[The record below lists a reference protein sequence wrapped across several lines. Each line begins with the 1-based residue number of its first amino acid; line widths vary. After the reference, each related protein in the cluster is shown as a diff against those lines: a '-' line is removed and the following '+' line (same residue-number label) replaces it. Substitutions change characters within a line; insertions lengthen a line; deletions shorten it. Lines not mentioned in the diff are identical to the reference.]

1 MKKTV
6 KIRYRPNTNGTS
18 SIRLNFF
25 SGYEI
30 VNGKRKAKRLIKTLP
45 FHLITDPKTTDEK
58 NQNEAY
64 IKKANLLAKEWE
76 KSLYKHINTN
86 GQILNSKTPKGSLSE
101 KWTNHKSKIN
111 LVSPANKRQIDVI
124 VVGTG
129 LAGASAS
136 ATLAELGYNVK
147 TFCFQDSPRRAHSI
161 AAQGGINAAKNYQ
174 GDGDSIHRLFYD
186 TIKGGDYRSR
196 EANVYRLAEVSG
208 NIIDQ
213 CVAQGVPFARDYG
226 GLLDNRSFGGVLVSR
241 TFYAKGQTGQQLLL
255 GAYSAMNRQI
265 GRGKIKMYNRHE
277 MMDIVIVKGKARG
290 IITRN
295 LVTGEINR
303 HSSHA
308 VVIASGGYGNVF
320 YLSTNAMGSNVSA
333 SWKIHKRGALFAN
346 PCFTQIH
353 PTCIPVSGDH
363 QSKLTL
369 MSESLRNDGR
379 IWVPKKLED
388 VKMIREGKL
397 SPTEIAEENRDYYLE
412 RRYPAFGNLVP
423 RDVASRAAKERCDAG
438 YGVNKTG
445 EAVYL
450 DFSSSIER
458 YGKERA
464 LVLGLDEN
472 DASLVMKLGKQVVK
486 AKYGNLFQ
494 MYEKI
499 VDQNPYET
507 PMMIYPAV
515 HYTMGGVWVDYNLM
529 TTIPGCYAIGEANF
543 SDHGANR
550 LGASA
555 LMQGLADG
563 YFVLPYTI
571 GDYLSDDIRT
581 GPISIDSPE
590 FEKAEK
596 YVRESLEKLINRK
609 GKNSVDYYHKKLG
622 KIMWNKCGMSRNK
635 NELKEAINEIKI
647 LREDFHQNVKIP
659 GKLDEF
665 NEELSKATR
674 VSDFLE
680 LGELFAKD
688 ALEREESCGGH
699 FREEH
704 QTKEGEALRN
714 DKDYKYVSA
723 WEFNKE
729 PRKSVLHKEK
739 LEYEEIEVKTRSYK

>member
-1 MKKTV
+1 MASLDS
-6 KIRYRPNTNGTS
+6 KI
-18 SIRLNFF
+18 
-25 SGYEI
+25 
-30 VNGKRKAKRLIKTLP
+30 
-45 FHLITDPKTTDEK
+45 
-58 NQNEAY
+58 
-64 IKKANLLAKEWE
+64 
-76 KSLYKHINTN
+76 
-86 GQILNSKTPKGSLSE
+86 PKGPVAD

-111 LVSPANKRQIDVI
+111 LVSPANKRLIDVI

-174 GDGDSIHRLFYD
+174 GDGDSTYRLFYD

-196 EANVYRLAEVSG
+196 ESNVHRLAEVST

-265 GRGKIKMYNRHE
+265 GRGKIKMFNRHE
-277 MMDIVIVKGKARG
+277 MMDLVLVDGKARG

-295 LVTGEINR
+295 LVNGKIER
-303 HSSHA
+303 HGAHA

-320 YLSTNAMGSNVSA
+320 FLSTNAMGSNVSA
-333 SWKIHKRGALFAN
+333 GWKIHKKGAHFAN

-379 IWVPKKLED
+379 IWVPKKKED
-388 VKMIREGKL
+388 VEAIRSGNLKAINIPEDD
-397 SPTEIAEENRDYYLE
+397 RDYYLE

-438 YGVNKTG
+438 FGVNKTG

-450 DFSSSIER
+450 DFASAINR
-458 YGKERA
+458 YGKEQA
-464 LVLGLDEN
+464 HVKGLDEE
-472 DASLVMKLGKQVVK
+472 DASLVKKLGQDVVR

-499 VDQNPYET
+499 VDQNPYEM

-529 TTIPGCYAIGEANF
+529 TSIPGCYAIGEANF

-571 GDYLSDDIRT
+571 GDYLSNDIRT
-581 GPISIDSPE
+581 GSIDTQLPE
-590 FEKAEK
+590 FEKAEASVK
-596 YVRESLEKLINRK
+596 AQLESFIGNK
-609 GKNSVDYYHKKLG
+609 GKNSVDYYHRKLG
-622 KIMWNKCGMSRNK
+622 KIMWDKCGMSRNEK
-635 NELKEAINEIKI
+635 GLKAAIKEIKQ
-647 LREDFHQNVKIP
+647 LREDFYKNVNVP
-659 GKLDEF
+659 GRINEF
-665 NEELSKATR
+665 NEQLAKAGR
-674 VSDFLE
+674 VADFLE

-688 ALEREESCGGH
+688 ALERTESCGGH
-699 FREEH
+699 FREES
-704 QTKEGEALRN
+704 QTPEGEALRD
-714 DKDYKYVSA
+714 DKNFTFVSA
-723 WEFNKE
+723 WEYKGE
-729 PRKSVLHKEK
+729 PSKAKIHKEDLK
-739 LEYEEIEVKTRSYK
+739 YEEIEVKTRSYK